1 MTHRFDWITALASA
15 NLRSALARPGRF
27 LSLAV
32 FMGLNNLIWFAL
44 WALFFNVAG
53 RVRGWTVQDVGAMF
67 GIVAVAYGLYAVFF
81 GGARHLAERVLDG
94 GLDIYLGRPRS
105 ALLGLLFSHSEPTG
119 AGDIVSGLALIFWA
133 TSPDKGVLALGFAML
148 GASVIVAT
156 YVAINTLVFW
166 TGGRASV
173 FDQLFGC
180 FLTLAATPQ
189 MGLPMAAKILVY
201 TALPAAFVGF
211 VPVEILR
218 DFSGP
223 ALAAMVAAAVLAP
236 LAAAWLFGRGLKRY
250 ASGNRMVETR

>member
-1 MTHRFDWITALASA
+1 MTHRFEWITALASA
-15 NLRSALARPGRF
+15 NLRSALARPGQF
-27 LSLAV
+27 ASLAV

-53 RVRGWTVQDVGAMF
+53 RVRGWGVHDVAEMF
-67 GIVAVAYGLYAVFF
+67 GIVAVAYGIHATFF

-119 AGDIVSGLALIFWA
+119 AGDIVSGVALIFWA
-133 TSPDKGVLALGFAML
+133 TSLERGLMALGFAML

-166 TGGRASV
+166 TNGRASV
-173 FDQLFGC
+173 FDQLFGS
-180 FLTLAATPQ
+180 FLTLASTPQ
-189 MGLPMAAKILVY
+189 MGLPIAAKILIY

-218 DFSGP
+218 EFSG
-223 ALAAMVAAAVLAP
+223 AKLAVMVAAAILAP
-236 LAAAWLFGRGLKRY
+236 IFAVWLFERGLKHY
-250 ASGNRMVETR
+250 ASGNRMVEMA